1 MEDTREYKV
10 TIKKGQNIDDFYTDI
25 EESSSLDNVPDRKV
39 EVALRRPISR
49 STNYY
54 LTEDEVEK
62 LRNDPRVADI
72 GLPVSERLG
81 TYEKF
86 WNQTATF
93 DKDISWYRN
102 GGSNFSAGHKQWGL
116 PRVIKG
122 SNYTC
127 KNFVDEYSP
136 GVPGNANDTPWG
148 LNGTSGAGSHYLLNE
163 TISTTSSGKNVD
175 VIITDEHI
183 NPNHPEFWTEV
194 NPTTKPQ
201 LLDGS
206 QALVTNN
213 NGHPRVVGN
222 RVTQFNWFVYN
233 SVLGYNSNPSEYKYW
248 NNGMTGSSLHF
259 ADSGSGKNHGT
270 HVAGTVAGNT
280 NGWARD
286 ANIYYMGF
294 LDDHGPVTNWTD
306 YMFDYIRYWHKNK
319 EINPET
325 GRRNPTIVNAS
336 WGSGFPLKYP
346 STSSDGY
353 YRLRGIRYRNNSLVD
368 LDQYA
373 GNDQQVHSTLEQNG
387 FADIYYSLYG
397 LSGYR
402 VPYLDTSITNEIEDM
417 IDDGVIFV
425 SAAGN
430 DGFAYD
436 IPDGEDYDN
445 YITLTRNGSYAG
457 ALYPWRGSSPA
468 ATATTICVGNI
479 DRQIGNNTSTDLETK
494 SQTSCFTER
503 VDIYAPGSEIMSA
516 ITEADYQRWDTNNH
530 ERTDVNGAE
539 YLDGAVSGTSMAS
552 PQVAGVLACLA
563 EQEPDMNQADALQYL
578 IETSTSNVGTGSAAS
593 PWTSPYRNLGFPSD
607 NHSDSN
613 NRFLKYVKKRPEV
626 GQTYPHPNHK
636 NRKPA
641 DSGVK
646 YPRSRTR
653 VTNPVPS

>member
-1 MEDTREYKV
+1 MSDTKEYKV
-10 TIKKGQNIDDFYTDI
+10 TVKKGQNIDDFYTDI

-72 GLPVSERLG
+72 GVPVSQRPC
-81 TYEKF
+81 TYETS

-93 DKDISWYRN
+93 AKDIAWYRN
-102 GGSNFSAGHKQWGL
+102 GGTEFSAGHKQWGL

-127 KNFVDEYSP
+127 KDYADQYSA
-136 GVPGNANDTPWG
+136 GVPGGTNDTPWG
-148 LNGTSGAGSHYLLNE
+148 LNGNSGQHYLLNE

-194 NPTTKPQ
+194 NPTNKPE

-213 NGHPRVVGN
+213 GGHPRVAGN
-222 RVTQFNWFVYN
+222 RVTQFNWHVYKDI
-233 SVLGYNSNPSEYKYW
+233 LGYTNHPTEYKYW
-248 NNGMTGSSLHF
+248 TNGMTGASLHF
-259 ADSGSGKNHGT
+259 ADSSSGKNHGT

-280 NGWARD
+280 QGWARD
-286 ANIYYMGF
+286 SNIYYMHFQDAGAN
-294 LDDHGPVTNWTD
+294 VSNWTD

-346 STSSDGY
+346 STSSDSN
-353 YRLRGIRYRNNSLVD
+353 YRLRGIRYRNNSVVD

-373 GNDQQVHSTLEQNG
+373 GNDPQVHTTLEQNG
-387 FADIYYSLYG
+387 FADIFYSLYG
-397 LSGYR
+397 YSGYR
-402 VPYLDTSITNEIEDM
+402 VPYMDSSITNEIEDM

-425 SAAGN
+425 AAAGN
-430 DGFAYD
+430 EGFAMD
-436 IPDGEDYDN
+436 IAGGEDYNN

-468 ATATTICVGNI
+468 STATTICVGNI
-479 DRQIGNNTSTDLETK
+479 DRQIGNNTSTDVETK
-494 SQTSCFTER
+494 AQTSCFTER
-503 VDIYAPGSEIMSA
+503 IDVYAPGSEIMSA
-516 ITEADYQRWDTNNH
+516 ITEADYPQWDTNNH
-530 ERTDVNGAE
+530 PSLDKYGAQ
-539 YLDGAVSGTSMAS
+539 YYDGAVSGTSMAS
-552 PQVAGVLACLA
+552 PQVCGVLACLA
-563 EQEPDMNQADALQYL
+563 EQEPDMNQADALQHL

-593 PWTSPYRNLGFPSD
+593 PWTTPYRNLGFPSD

-613 NRFLKYVKKRPEV
+613 NRFLKYTKKRPEI
-626 GQTYPHPNHK
+626 GQVYPHPQHK
-636 NRKPA
+636 NRKPTE
-641 DSGVK
+641 SGVK
-646 YPRSRTR
+646 YPRNNTR
-653 VTNPVPS
+653 VTKPVVS